1 MQNYLICYDINGSKP
16 TVTEME
22 HRIGALQTAGMA
34 KLLDRVW
41 AIKSPMTGEQIYEH
55 LNSVL
60 GGGDRLLV
68 TEAPAATYRDLLTE
82 TPLIRK
88 LWM

>member
-1 MQNYLICYDINGSKP
+1 MRTYLICYDILGAKP
-16 TVTEME
+16 SVAEVE
-22 HRIGALQTAGMA
+22 HRIHALQSGGMA

-55 LNSVL
+55 VNSLL
-60 GGGDRLLV
+60 GNGDRLLV
-68 TEAPAATYRDLLTE
+68 SEAPVATFRDLLTE

-88 LWM
+88 LWP